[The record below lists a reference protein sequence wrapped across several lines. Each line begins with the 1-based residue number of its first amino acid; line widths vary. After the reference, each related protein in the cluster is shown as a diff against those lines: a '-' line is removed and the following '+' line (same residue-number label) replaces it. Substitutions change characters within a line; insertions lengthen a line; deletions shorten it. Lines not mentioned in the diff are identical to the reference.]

1 MTQPSSIFSLETPEQ
16 QMERVKSLLLH
27 LKATKAEA
35 DCYYWLTECTTTK
48 DEQDHLHPYKPFP
61 RKPYIKP
68 LLDVLDHE
76 PVALIDKSR
85 TMMASWT
92 VAAWAS
98 HRAFN
103 RPATKVVF
111 QSEDE
116 ARALKLIEYSRELWK
131 NSMPELQ
138 QRWPLKKELDRQPGD
153 VFTLGNDSQ
162 LIGIV
167 GNPDKVRSEHPSI
180 YVLDEAAHVERG
192 LDSWNIAMATGAP
205 HMIALSS
212 AAPGWYA
219 DLTEGAVPTD
229 WPDYD
234 LNRKEAA

>member
-1 MTQPSSIFSLETPEQ
+1 MFSLETPEQ
-16 QMERVKSLLLH
+16 QLERAKSLLLH
-27 LKATKAEA
+27 LKAAKAQT
-35 DCYYWLTECTTTK
+35 DCYYWLMECTKTR
-48 DEQDHLHPYKPFP
+48 DEQDSVNPYKPFP
-61 RKPYIKP
+61 NKPYIKH

-76 PVALIDKSR
+76 PVVLIEKSR

-98 HRAFN
+98 HRAFTH
-103 RPATKVVF
+103 PATKVVF

-138 QRWPLKKELDRQPGD
+138 MRWPLKKELDRQPGD
-153 VFTLGNDSQ
+153 VFTLANDSQ

-167 GNPDKVRSEHPSI
+167 GNPDKVRSEHPSCYI
-180 YVLDEAAHVERG
+180 LDEAAHVERG
-192 LDSWNIAMATGAP
+192 LDSWNIAMATHAP

-219 DLTEGAVPTD
+219 DMCEFAQPVD
-229 WPDYD
+229 WPDYAK
-234 LNRKEAA
+234 KEAA